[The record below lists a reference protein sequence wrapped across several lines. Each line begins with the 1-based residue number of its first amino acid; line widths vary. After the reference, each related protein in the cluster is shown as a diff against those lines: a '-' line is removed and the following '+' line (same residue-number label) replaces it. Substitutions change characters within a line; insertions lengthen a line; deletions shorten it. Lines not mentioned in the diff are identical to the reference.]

1 VGTGSGRKE
10 GDAVARGNVLQFRKR
25 VFIGRALLSCIAFV
39 VCTILGH
46 SVHTVRYGTEVE
58 CLSRLRGVV
67 QNCELRGGV
76 LLSLSCAFTDCVRA
90 NSSAPVV
97 AVQVIY

>member
-1 VGTGSGRKE
+1 MKTSSGRKE

-25 VFIGRALLSCIAFV
+25 VFIGRALLSCIAFA

-67 QNCELRGGV
+67 KNCELRGGA
-76 LLSLSCAFTDCVRA
+76 CAFTDCVRA